1 MKLREQNWTRLTMV
15 VEEGANHVERDEE
28 EQRKENR
35 VEEERK
41 KRVEEE
47 EKNAKLIL

>member
-1 MKLREQNWTRLTMV
+1 MELKKEKEKKEQGKV
-15 VEEGANHVERDEE
+15 VG

-35 VEEERK
+35 VEERNA
-41 KRVEEE
+41 RVEEK

>member
-1 MKLREQNWTRLTMV
+1 MV
-15 VEEGANHVERDEE
+15 VKSRVERDEE

-35 VEEERK
+35 VEERNV
-41 KRVEEE
+41 RVEEE